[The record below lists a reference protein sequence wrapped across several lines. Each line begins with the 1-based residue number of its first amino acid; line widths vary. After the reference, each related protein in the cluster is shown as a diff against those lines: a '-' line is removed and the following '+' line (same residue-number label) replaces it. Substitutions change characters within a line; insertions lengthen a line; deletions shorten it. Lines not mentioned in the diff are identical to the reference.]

1 MYSINLTGR
10 YTLISQDECQAK
22 FGTSIDPRVWLA
34 AIEVA
39 EIRFAQTVLGYDFY
53 NDFCAQKNIT
63 IDNGNIAAY
72 QAIFDAQY
80 PPANTVVLQVGYIV
94 NAIELVTDTNLVA
107 LWNNFLWRFI
117 YETVFFIALPK
128 NYTQFSSAGI
138 QKNNPIGSIVGDS
151 KPSNSVGIDL
161 KDIKY
166 LQDRQLLDTVN
177 PLQSALE
184 QYLCV
189 NKALFTL
196 WDNTVCDKYENQD
209 VKKISQ
215 KRTTPFID
223 IYPDECRGNQWQD
236 RDYRSW
242 MD

>member
-10 YTLISQDECQAK
+10 FTLINQDECQAK
-22 FGTSIDPRVWLA
+22 FGSSIDPRIWLS

-39 EIRFAQTVLGYDFY
+39 EVRFAQLVLGYDFY
-53 NDFCAQKNIT
+53 NSFCAQKNVV
-63 IDNGNIAAY
+63 IDSGNIAAY
-72 QAIFDAQY
+72 QAIFDTQY
-80 PPANTVVLQVGYIV
+80 PPANTVVLKVGYIV
-94 NAIELVTDTNLVA
+94 NAIELVTDTDLAA
-107 LWNNFLWRFI
+107 LWNNFLWRYI
-117 YETVFFIALPK
+117 YECVYFIALPK

-151 KPSNSVGIDL
+151 KPSNSVGVDL

-177 PLQSALE
+177 PLQSAVE

-189 NKALFTL
+189 NKSLFPL
-196 WDNTVCDKYENQD
+196 WDNSVCDKYEDND
-209 VKKISQ
+209 VKKLNN
-215 KRTTPFID
+215 KRTNPFID
-223 IYPDECRGNQWQD
+223 IYPDECNRDRWQGSG
-236 RDYRSW
+236 YYAW